1 MKLEQKCTF
10 NGGVIRTNYTHVRGA
25 SASPTDPYPAVI
37 FMRVMHEGLKR
48 LKIGRIVKKR
58 FLLISL
64 FRTDQL
70 QKNYWSDLVQ
80 NCSFDRLAFLTSKD
94 YGPET

>member
-1 MKLEQKCTF
+1 MR
-10 NGGVIRTNYTHVRGA
+10 VA

-48 LKIGRIVKKR
+48 LKIGRIVKKL

-70 QKNYWSDLVQ
+70 QKTYRSDLVQ
-80 NCSFDRLAFLTSKD
+80 ICSLD
-94 YGPET
+94 